1 MNIAIVGASGA
12 VGLEIIKI
20 LEERKFKLSSITL
33 FASKRSAGTSILFRK
48 KKIKIQELKNS
59 SLIDFDIV
67 FFSAGSEISKK
78 YAPIAEKNGS
88 LVIDNSSAFRMKKNV
103 ALVVPE
109 INSKDISK
117 YKSRIIANP
126 NCTTIISLM
135 AIKPLYDLGLIK
147 RIVATSFQS
156 VSGAGNLGMSELIL
170 NTKKFIEGNKKNKN
184 KVFEKNIAF
193 NVIPKIGEITKNL
206 YSEEEMKLH
215 NESRKILS
223 DNKILITATTVRVPV
238 IRSHSISLNIEF
250 YKSISLNKAKK
261 ALSNFPG
268 LQLIGINQKM
278 SYPTPSDCSNKDD
291 CVGRIRSQQ
300 IQNDTWVSLWVVADN
315 VYGKGAALNAVQIAE
330 SLQENLFLL

>member
-193 NVIPKIGEITKNL
+193 NVIPKIGKITKNL

-291 CVGRIRSQQ
+291 CLVGRLREDYSVT
-300 IQNDTWVSLWVVADN
+300 NGLSLWVVGDQIR
-315 VYGKGAALNAVQIAE
+315 KGAALNAVQIAE
-330 SLQENLFLL
+330 SLEENQFLL

>member
-109 INSKDISK
+109 INSKDLSN

-206 YSEEEMKLH
+206 YSQEEMKLH

-268 LQLIGINQKM
+268 LKLIGINEKM

-291 CVGRIRSQQ
+291 CLVGRLREDYSVT
-300 IQNDTWVSLWVVADN
+300 NGLSLWVVGDQIR
-315 VYGKGAALNAVQIAE
+315 KGAALNAVQIAE
-330 SLQENLFLL
+330 SLQENQFLL